1 MQAVFT
7 LSANPDQVVGRAIWA
22 EPHVG
27 IEANDDGMK
36 ETLAKIFRTIPV
48 VVEDASLRTAGTS
61 GTVTL
66 QPGSLNWFMAAAR
79 SRAEPEGLEVRFVPG
94 VGAGLG
100 WDPAGTY
107 RTFASQVERLE
118 RATSA

>member
-1 MQAVFT
+1 VETVFFP
-7 LSANPDQVVGRAIWA
+7 SEHPDQVVGRATWA
-22 EPHVG
+22 EPHVR
-27 IEANDDGMK
+27 IEADDEGVK
-36 ETLAKIFRTIPV
+36 ETLARIFRPVPV

-66 QPGSLNWFMAAAR
+66 EPGSLNWFLAAAR
-79 SRAEPEGLEVRFVPG
+79 SRAEAEGLEVRFVPD
-94 VGAGLG
+94 VEAGLG

-118 RATSA
+118 TAPGT

>member
-1 MQAVFT
+1 V
-7 LSANPDQVVGRAIWA
+7 R
-22 EPHVG
+22 
-27 IEANDDGMK
+27 IESDEGLK
-36 ETLAKIFRTIPV
+36 ETLARIFRPVPV

-66 QPGSLNWFMAAAR
+66 QPGSLNWFLAAAR
-79 SRAEPEGLEVRFVPG
+79 TRAEAEGLSVGFVPG
-94 VGAGLG
+94 VEAGLG

-118 RATSA
+118 TRLAT